1 MDNSYD
7 IKIIDGKGYLEVDN
21 GIYNVSSN
29 VKGYVDSNIR
39 PSIIEI
45 TDDKNYDF
53 TVFSDGH
60 ISFFVSED
68 GVVGS
73 KVIVGAKFVRC
84 DQNGVTYGDEVV
96 SNEIGEA
103 YLLNLPYDIESSDVV
118 IYYKQ
123 TSSDGKHLFD
133 DSLHSIVMNEFAK
146 VIMITNPLDDNRK

>member
-7 IKIIDGKGYLEVDN
+7 IKIIDGKSYLEVDN

-29 VKGYVDSNIR
+29 VKGYVYSNIR

-84 DQNGVTYGDEVV
+84 D
-96 SNEIGEA
+96 
-103 YLLNLPYDIESSDVV
+103 
-118 IYYKQ
+118 
-123 TSSDGKHLFD
+123 
-133 DSLHSIVMNEFAK
+133 
-146 VIMITNPLDDNRK
+146 